1 MEKYA
6 EYDAFAWIYNEY
18 WGRMPKGIEP
28 IIDKLFFTSLPE
40 NASVLDLCC
49 GTGQLAQILNE
60 RGYEVTGIDG
70 SGEML
75 KIAQENSPSS
85 TFLEDDARSFAVN
98 KQFDGIIST
107 YDSLNH
113 IMTLNE
119 LKVVFRNVYKSLVN
133 GGLFLFD
140 MNMKSTYTGHWNGS
154 FNIVEDDHVCAVRA
168 TSQPENRLAQ
178 MDITMFMFKDGQWKR
193 SDLTLEQTWYREEEL
208 IHALRE
214 EGFSGIKTY
223 PSEDF
228 QMQKGRMF
236 YLCKK

>member
-1 MEKYA
+1 MDKYA
-6 EYDAFAWIYNEY
+6 AYDSFAWIYNQY
-18 WGRMPKGIEP
+18 WARMPKGIEP
-28 IIDKLFFTSLPE
+28 IIDKLFFTSLPK

-49 GTGQLAQILNE
+49 GTGQLAQVLNE

-85 TFLEDDARSFAVN
+85 TFLEDDARSFDVD

-113 IMTLNE
+113 IMNLEE
-119 LKVVFRNVYKSLVN
+119 LQAVFRNVNESLVE

-140 MNMKSTYTGHWNGS
+140 MNMESTYKGHWNSS

-168 TSQPENRLAQ
+168 TSKPEDRLAQ
-178 MDITMFMFKDGQWKR
+178 MDITMFMLENPQWKR
-193 SDLTLEQTWYREEEL
+193 SDITLEQTWYLKEEVIQSL
-208 IHALRE
+208 TE
-214 EGFSGIKTY
+214 EGFREIKAY

-228 QMQKGRMF
+228 RMQKGRMF
-236 YLCKK
+236 FLCKK